1 MAARTSRTSVIRE
14 RNERG
19 FRNFLHNLKAVFHL
33 LLTPGNEQLTTDAL
47 RDARRYLLDAKG
59 TLSLLLNDLTRGDR
73 NPTGPPANA
82 IQAPLRDLRESV
94 TQLLYILSV
103 EIEKREQ
110 ESAFY
115 MDAAYSAG
123 VTSTQLGPGR
133 RRYGISK
140 DQLEHLRS
148 LFFSWQKIAD
158 MLQVSVSTIQRR
170 RKEFRLDDKFESYS
184 DITDDEPDEI
194 YASITGN
201 SNEGPLQ
208 P

>member
-1 MAARTSRTSVIRE
+1 M
-14 RNERG
+14 
-19 FRNFLHNLKAVFHL
+19 
-33 LLTPGNEQLTTDAL
+33 
-47 RDARRYLLDAKG
+47 
-59 TLSLLLNDLTRGDR
+59 
-73 NPTGPPANA
+73 

-103 EIEKREQ
+103 ETEKREQ

-115 MDAAYSAG
+115 TDAAYSAG

-133 RRYGISK
+133 RRYDISK

-170 RKEFRLDDKFESYS
+170 RKEFGLDIDSGHKLMQYKLITHVCIDGKTRLLICF
-184 DITDDEPDEI
+184 
-194 YASITGN
+194 
-201 SNEGPLQ
+201 LL
-208 P
+208 